1 APWSARMRFAAT
13 RSSMSFGSTGPAVA
27 DAVCA
32 AARAATS
39 AVPAPARKARRPSPN
54 DMAESLPPPGQRRAE
69 ILQRVEKGGER
80 RRHRLVA
87 AAHEADLADERG
99 RQPHRSKATVG
110 DVRLHRKLRRHRQ

>member
-13 RSSMSFGSTGPAVA
+13 RSSVGFGSTGPAVA
-27 DAVCA
+27 AAVCA

-39 AVPAPARKARRPSPN
+39 AVTAPARKARRPSPN

-87 AAHEADLADERG
+87 AAHEAELAGEGG
-99 RQPHRSKATVG
+99 RPPQRSKATG
-110 DVRLHRKLRRHRQ
+110 GRGRPPPKAPRRRQ